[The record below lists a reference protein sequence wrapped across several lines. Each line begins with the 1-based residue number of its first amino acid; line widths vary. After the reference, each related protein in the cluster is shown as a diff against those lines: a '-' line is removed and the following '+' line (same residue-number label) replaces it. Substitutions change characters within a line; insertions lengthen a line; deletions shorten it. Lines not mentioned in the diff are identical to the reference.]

1 MVDKL
6 QSREAAEPGAGTTQ
20 PGAIA
25 GPSVAS
31 ANAGPKPQDR
41 RAQQR
46 AISHGLRQFF
56 DSVVSEPIPDE
67 FVELLKKIDQEKS
80 GRSG

>member
-6 QSREAAEPGAGTTQ
+6 QSREAAEPGGGTSQAGGQ
-20 PGAIA
+20 ANSSAAPA
-25 GPSVAS
+25 GP
-31 ANAGPKPQDR
+31 GPKSQDR

-56 DSVVSEPIPDE
+56 DGVASEPIPDE
-67 FVELLKKIDQEKS
+67 FLELLKKIDQEKS